1 MLALVPTPIGNLEDI
16 SLRSLRYLRE
26 AELILA
32 EDTRVTKKLL
42 THYQIETT
50 LWSYHAHNEHQT
62 IPNLINLLQ
71 SGKKIVLVS
80 DAGTPGISDA
90 GFLIVREALNAG
102 IEVECLTGA
111 CALVPAVVVS
121 GLPCDKFFFEGFLP
135 HKKGKQTRVK
145 FLSTLPHT
153 FVLYESPHRL
163 VKTLLMLKDFCGAE
177 RQAAVIREL
186 SKLHEEKHRDT
197 LANLYEYFSKDK
209 ENKVRGE
216 MVIVVAPNP
225 DKKSFERA
233 DFDQN
238 AESGD
243 EYSQTDEANEA
254 ENDEN

>member
-121 GLPCDKFFFEGFLP
+121 GLRTKSSE
-135 HKKGKQTRVK
+135 
-145 FLSTLPHT
+145 
-153 FVLYESPHRL
+153 
-163 VKTLLMLKDFCGAE
+163 
-177 RQAAVIREL
+177 
-186 SKLHEEKHRDT
+186 KL
-197 LANLYEYFSKDK
+197 
-209 ENKVRGE
+209 
-216 MVIVVAPNP
+216 
-225 DKKSFERA
+225 
-233 DFDQN
+233 
-238 AESGD
+238 
-243 EYSQTDEANEA
+243 
-254 ENDEN
+254 